1 MIILIGKH
9 QFTVSSIDDGGA
21 NDHHSHSN
29 RRIAPNSALRKSG
42 LNSDVIL
49 SLVENAEKIIAD
61 ISKDTNPEDKKQK
74 DELSARYYITANDF
88 IALINSF

>member
-9 QFTVSSIDDGGA
+9 QFTVSSIDDGGGA
-21 NDHHSHSN
+21 DNPPSSLTN
-29 RRIAPNSALRKSG
+29 SSRRIAPNSALRKSG

-61 ISKDTNPEDKKQK
+61 ISKESSNPEEKKQK
-74 DELSARYYITANDF
+74 DELSARY
-88 IALINSF
+88 

>member
-9 QFTVSSIDDGGA
+9 QFTVSSIDDGGSD
-21 NDHHSHSN
+21 NPSSLTN
-29 RRIAPNSALRKSG
+29 SSRRIAPNSALRKSG

-61 ISKDTNPEDKKQK
+61 ISKDNSNPEEKKQK
-74 DELSARYYITANDF
+74 DELSAR
-88 IALINSF
+88 